1 MSDSDKKSI
10 VTSIT
15 YVVDKTYKIARF
27 IMSNLLLICLCL
39 ISLLSSILCFHH
51 TSIIM
56 TKQMNNLN
64 NYNNIHNF
72 KYNTKASKTTTTSIQ
87 MNIFNDA
94 FRFFTNMNKQ
104 ASAKH
109 ILIKGPQ
116 TQAIEKLKI
125 LKDELNASKDINLAF
140 SELASK
146 VSECPSASR
155 GIELI
160 LLLKNIYLFY
170 TTSLSF
176 NNLLYII
183 N

>member
-1 MSDSDKKSI
+1 M
-10 VTSIT
+10 
-15 YVVDKTYKIARF
+15 F
-27 IMSNLLLICLCL
+27 NLLLKCLSL

-56 TKQMNNLN
+56 TKQMTTNNLN
-64 NYNNIHNF
+64 NNNVHNF
-72 KYNTKASKTTTTSIQ
+72 KYNTKTSKATTTSIQ

-116 TQAIEKLKI
+116 IQAIDKLKI

-155 GIELI
+155 GI
-160 LLLKNIYLFY
+160 
-170 TTSLSF
+170 
-176 NNLLYII
+176 
-183 N
+183 

>member
-1 MSDSDKKSI
+1 M
-10 VTSIT
+10 
-15 YVVDKTYKIARF
+15 F
-27 IMSNLLLICLCL
+27 NLLLKCLSL

-56 TKQMNNLN
+56 TKQMTTNNLN
-64 NYNNIHNF
+64 NNNNIHNF
-72 KYNTKASKTTTTSIQ
+72 KYNTKPSKTTSSSIQ
-87 MNIFNDA
+87 MNIFSDA

-116 TQAIEKLKI
+116 IQAIDKLKI

-155 GIELI
+155 GIELM
-160 LLLKNIYLFY
+160 
-170 TTSLSF
+170 
-176 NNLLYII
+176 
-183 N
+183 

>member
-1 MSDSDKKSI
+1 MKKQL
-10 VTSIT
+10 TT
-15 YVVDKTYKIARF
+15 
-27 IMSNLLLICLCL
+27 
-39 ISLLSSILCFHH
+39 
-51 TSIIM
+51 
-56 TKQMNNLN
+56 NNLN
-64 NYNNIHNF
+64 NNNNYNINNY
-72 KYNTKASKTTTTSIQ
+72 KYNTKTSKTTTTSIQ

-116 TQAIEKLKI
+116 VQAIEKLKI

-155 GIELI
+155 GNNDY
-160 LLLKNIYLFY
+160 KNV
-170 TTSLSF
+170 SS
-176 NNLLYII
+176 
-183 N
+183 

>member
-1 MSDSDKKSI
+1 M
-10 VTSIT
+10 
-15 YVVDKTYKIARF
+15 F
-27 IMSNLLLICLCL
+27 HLLLKCLCL
-39 ISLLSSILCFHH
+39 LSLLSCIICFHH

-56 TKQMNNLN
+56 KKQLKTNNLN
-64 NYNNIHNF
+64 NNNINNLN
-72 KYNTKASKTTTTSIQ
+72 YNTKTTKTTSIQ

-116 TQAIEKLKI
+116 SQAIEKLKI

-155 GIELI
+155 GNCIIFHLFVIYYKLI
-160 LLLKNIYLFY
+160 VIVIIDIYYQLLL
-170 TTSLSF
+170 
-176 NNLLYII
+176 
-183 N
+183 